1 MTALLRSAHPGPAVA
16 VTLVAVILAI
26 GAGLEPWRVALL
38 GLAMILDQLSV
49 GWSNDAIDADR
60 DRAAG
65 RRDKPVALGLV
76 SRRFVLAAASTAAAV
91 SLLLFAPLGWAAAVA
106 HLVFLA
112 SAWAYNLGVKA
123 TIASIA
129 PYLVSFGLLPSLVTL
144 ASAEPAVA
152 PWWATGAGAL
162 LGAAAHVANVLPDL
176 ADDAATG
183 VRGLPHRLGPV
194 TSGVVIAA
202 SLAGA
207 GALVVLGPGAPTPWG
222 LAGLAVIVVIA
233 LVIVARVRRPTR
245 LMFQLIMVAAL
256 LDVVLLAVGGGL

>member
-1 MTALLRSAHPGPAVA
+1 MIALLRSAHPGPAVA

-26 GAGLEPWRVALL
+26 GAGLEPWRIVLL

-49 GWSNDAIDADR
+49 GWSNDAIDTDR
-60 DRAAG
+60 DRASG

-76 SRRFVLAAASTAAAV
+76 SRRLVLTVALVAAGASV
-91 SLLLFAPLGWAAAVA
+91 LLFLPLGWAAAAA

-112 SAWAYNLGVKA
+112 SAWAYNLGLKA
-123 TIASIA
+123 TVLSIA

-144 ASAEPAVA
+144 SSTDPALA

-183 VRGLPHRLGPV
+183 VRGLPHRFGLT
-194 TSGVVIAA
+194 TSGVVIAI
-202 SLAGA
+202 SLAVA
-207 GALVVLGPGAPTPWG
+207 GGLVVVGPGSATPWG
-222 LAGLAVIVVIA
+222 VAGLVVIVVIA
-233 LVIVARVRRPTR
+233 VVIVARVRRPTR
-245 LMFQLIMVAAL
+245 LLFQLIMAAAL
-256 LDVVLLAVGGGL
+256 LDVVLLATSGGL